1 MLFLLTTVTVNILIK
16 VSTKPFGSLSWLIT
30 FSPQTLS
37 NEIRISLSPCPLQLL
52 TLCHMCEFNAC
63 FRCLKRSFGSFTE
76 AAFLL
81 TIPNNLTLLE
91 NLATFL
97 IAPTSKWFR
106 NKLKSNDPNKNP
118 RGGWRSI
125 QLCSLQVLSIYSYS
139 LHWAL
144 NLTLIHKMTL
154 TSISLLSDLF

>member
-1 MLFLLTTVTVNILIK
+1 MKSGF
-16 VSTKPFGSLSWLIT
+16 F
-30 FSPQTLS
+30 
-37 NEIRISLSPCPLQLL
+37 LSPCPPLQLL

-63 FRCLKRSFGSFTE
+63 FRSLKRSFGSLSE

-81 TIPNNLTLLE
+81 IIPNNLTLLE

-97 IAPTSKWFR
+97 ITPKSKWFR

-125 QLCSLQVLSIYSYS
+125 QLYPLQVLSIYSYS

-144 NLTLIHKMTL
+144 NLTDPLNDLDFCLIIVRLILMFLMLGFYLIIVRLIVMAGYSEIVFWWLH
-154 TSISLLSDLF
+154 